1 MSHGE
6 KGWNAVVIV
15 LQGFFAPFYATQTE
29 ILECM
34 TVYANN
40 APDSQMSLLI
50 SSGIITPG
58 ITFLQVSS
66 D

>member
-1 MSHGE
+1 MVRKGE
-6 KGWNAVVIV
+6 TPLWLFSKA
-15 LQGFFAPFYATQTE
+15 FFAPFYATQTE